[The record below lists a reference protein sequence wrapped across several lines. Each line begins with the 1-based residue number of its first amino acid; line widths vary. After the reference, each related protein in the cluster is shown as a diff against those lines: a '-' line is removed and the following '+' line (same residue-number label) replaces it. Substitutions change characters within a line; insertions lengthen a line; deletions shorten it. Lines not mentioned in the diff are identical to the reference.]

1 MARAL
6 VALAALANVVSATVV
21 SATINEQEFRA
32 EDIIV
37 TDVAILGAGSSG
49 TYAAIR
55 LREDYNLS
63 IAVVEK
69 ADRIGGHTD
78 TYIDVETQKPVDY
91 GVQSFWD
98 YGPAK
103 SYFARLGIET
113 MPPPQGAGPT
123 VYVDS
128 ETARNLTDYQIP
140 AFPDIL
146 KSIAIYGNE
155 SAKYN
160 DMLLPGYWNFPSGD
174 DIPADLL
181 LPYGEFSEKYG
192 IDNDFPMLQIIA
204 GVGVG
209 GIRDIPTLYVMGFGL
224 GHPATQGL
232 LQGGLFVPKSGSNS
246 EIYEK
251 AYARIGN
258 DVLLSSTVV
267 SAARNDNDEVCLVV
281 QTTDGCRKLIKAKQL
296 LVTAPPSIE
305 NLGSLGL
312 DNQESAVFGSATPRP
327 LQVGLAKISS
337 IPRNYS
343 VQYVSSKVVPNNY
356 LDMYQDIKY
365 DLKVQSTG
373 PEDSQLFRTLLE
385 TTSDLP
391 LTEEQAKAY
400 ITSQVQKLASTGTLS
415 DDQHEA
421 EGSVDVE
428 FVAFKSHS
436 SIMWRLPAEDIKAG
450 FMKNL
455 YALQGHRSMWYTGS
469 LWCTDFSSNVWAFT
483 DTVLERMVG
492 GKKKK
497 N

>member
-1 MARAL
+1 I
-6 VALAALANVVSATVV
+6 VSDVV
-21 SATINEQEFRA
+21 
-32 EDIIV
+32 
-37 TDVAILGAGSSG
+37 ILGAGASG

-78 TYIDVETQKPVDY
+78 TYVDIETQKPVDY

-103 SYFARLGIET
+103 GYFARLGIET
-113 MPPPQGAGPT
+113 MPPPQGAGTT

-128 ETARNLTDYQIP
+128 ETAKNLTDYQVP

-146 KSIAIYGNE
+146 KSIAVYGNE

-160 DMLLPGYWNFPSGD
+160 DILLPGYWNFPSGD

-181 LPYGEFSEKYG
+181 LPYGEFSNKYG

-209 GIRDIPTLYVMGFGL
+209 GVRDIPTLYVIRGFGL

-232 LQGGLFVPKSGSNS
+232 LQNTLFVPKSGSNS

-251 AYARIGN
+251 AYARIGD

-267 SAARNDNDEVCLVV
+267 AADRDDNDGVRLVV
-281 QTTDGCRKLIKAKQL
+281 QTANNCKKLIKAKHL
-296 LVTAPPSIE
+296 LVTPPPSIA

-312 DNQESAVFGSATPRP
+312 DDQESAVFGSSTPRP
-327 LQVGLAKISS
+327 LQVGLAKIPS

-343 VQYVSSKVVPNNY
+343 VQYVSSKVAPNNY

-365 DLKVQSTG
+365 DLKIQSTG
-373 PEDSQLFRTLLE
+373 PEGSQLFRTLLE

-400 ITSQVQKLASTGTLS
+400 ITSQVQKLASAGTLS
-415 DDQHEA
+415 DVQEAENSNDHHEA

-428 FVAFKSHS
+428 FVAFKSHG
-436 SIMWRLPAEDIKAG
+436 SIMWRLPADDIKAG
-450 FMKNL
+450 FMQRL
-455 YALQGHRSMWYTGS
+455 YALQGHRSTWYTGS

-483 DTVLERMVG
+483 DTVLERMV
-492 GKKKK
+492 
-497 N
+497 